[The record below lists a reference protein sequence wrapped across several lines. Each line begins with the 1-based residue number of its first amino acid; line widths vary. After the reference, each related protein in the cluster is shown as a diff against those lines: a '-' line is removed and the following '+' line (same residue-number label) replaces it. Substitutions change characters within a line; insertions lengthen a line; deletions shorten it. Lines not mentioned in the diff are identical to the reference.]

1 MKNNKISCLCVALL
15 ALSSSAVFADSK
27 VYKCKNAQGGLS
39 YQGSPCAQNSQ
50 PVASWNAAKNAD
62 RNLVIKPKEGGHYF
76 VDSHINDQPLN
87 FLIDTGA
94 TNVAIPQA
102 TAIAAHLVCEKQTTT
117 NTANGIANACETT
130 IATLTFGPF
139 TLKNV
144 VATINPTLDQP
155 LLGMNVLQ
163 QFKISQES
171 GEMHISAR

>member
-1 MKNNKISCLCVALL
+1 MKNKGISCLCLALL
-15 ALSSSAVFADSK
+15 ALCSNAAFAENK

-50 PVASWNAAKNAD
+50 PVSSWNAIKSAD
-62 RNLVIKPKEGGHYF
+62 QKLVIKPKEGGHYF

-102 TAIAAHLVCEKQTTT
+102 DATAAHLICEKQTSI
-117 NTANGIANACETT
+117 NTANGIASACETT
-130 IATLTFGPF
+130 ITTLTFGPF

-144 VATINPTLDQP
+144 TATINPTLAQP